1 MIVKTIIIKENKDK
15 TFTIDVTERSLQT
28 QTKKN
33 EVKIVKQIDT
43 FLRNELEV

>member
-15 TFTIDVTERSLQT
+15 TFTIDVIERSLQT
-28 QTKKN
+28 QTKN

>member
-15 TFTIDVTERSLQT
+15 TVTIDVLERSLQT
-28 QTKKN
+28 QTKN
-33 EVKIVKQIDT
+33 EIKIVKQIDT

>member
-15 TFTIDVTERSLQT
+15 TVTIDVTERSLQT
-28 QTKKN
+28 QTKK
-33 EVKIVKQIDT
+33 EVKIVRQLDT

>member
-28 QTKKN
+28 QTKN

-43 FLRNELEV
+43 FLKNELEV

>member
-28 QTKKN
+28 QTKK
-33 EVKIVKQIDT
+33 EVEIVRQLDT

>member
-15 TFTIDVTERSLQT
+15 TERSLQT
-28 QTKKN
+28 QTKN
-33 EVKIVKQIDT
+33 EVEIVRQLDT

>member
-15 TFTIDVTERSLQT
+15 TFTIDVTERNLQT
-28 QTKKN
+28 QTKN

>member
-15 TFTIDVTERSLQT
+15 TITIDVTKRSLQT
-28 QTKKN
+28 QTEK
-33 EVKIVKQIDT
+33 EVKIVKQLDT

>member
-15 TFTIDVTERSLQT
+15 TVIIDVAERSLQT
-28 QTKKN
+28 QTKK
-33 EVKIVKQIDT
+33 EVKIARQLDT

>member
-28 QTKKN
+28 QTKN
-33 EVKIVKQIDT
+33 EIKIDT